1 LNFSQK
7 IKCLRLVKLSPLSG
21 VIDFV
26 NQEVPMKLLRFRLVG
41 LLFSLS
47 LPLAAAGQEATGSS
61 PSLARPAFNEAS
73 QLSSGSDRRLRL
85 R

>member
-1 LNFSQK
+1 
-7 IKCLRLVKLSPLSG
+7 
-21 VIDFV
+21 
-26 NQEVPMKLLRFRLVG
+26 MKLLRFRLVG